1 MNTTLVLMRSPPPP
15 PPPQH
20 HGRRNSAVRSSST
33 PSILQK
39 PGRLLVMTTTTTT
52 TIAVAIAANDPFFS
66 RPIIP
71 PCPIPPPVHTLHP
84 SLSHPHTKLS
94 RPLVS
99 FSPLPCRAN
108 ITNAHPLPMQTE
120 LSLSRARHGM
130 LVRRNP

>member
-1 MNTTLVLMRSPPPP
+1 MDTTLVLMRSPPPP
-15 PPPQH
+15 QH
-20 HGRRNSAVRSSST
+20 HGRRNSTVRSSST

-52 TIAVAIAANDPFFS
+52 VAVAIAANDPFFS

-120 LSLSRARHGM
+120 LSLSRARHGI